1 MYILLM
7 YHLLLLSYVFQVSWV
22 RHSDTHLLTI
32 GRLTYTSDYRFK
44 AIHKLYSEDYLLQ
57 IKELK
62 HRDAGQYECQIST
75 TPPTSHIITLA
86 VAGMSAQGCIA
97 VKNLFEF
104 SIKVKF
110 FRTTAREVKDKF
122 FPEKLNYNFP
132 QLTK

>member
-1 MYILLM
+1 MILTKKLKVPEVFTT
-7 YHLLLLSYVFQVSWV
+7 YAHGKIAQKKACLTSGLFQVSWV

-57 IKELK
+57 IKPTN

-86 VAGMSAQGCIA
+86 VAGI
-97 VKNLFEF
+97 
-104 SIKVKF
+104 
-110 FRTTAREVKDKF
+110 
-122 FPEKLNYNFP
+122 
-132 QLTK
+132 LTLVTGIF